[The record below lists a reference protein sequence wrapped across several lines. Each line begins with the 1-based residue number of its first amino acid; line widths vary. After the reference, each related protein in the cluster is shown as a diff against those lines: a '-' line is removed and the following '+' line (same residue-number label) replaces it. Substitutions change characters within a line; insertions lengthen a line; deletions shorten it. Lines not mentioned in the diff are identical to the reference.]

1 MISVKFGN
9 SFPTNITPTLH
20 MKISLP
26 KLCAA
31 FVLSMVASSQAQVLL
46 NFQLNGGTYSSPN
59 GNQSYS
65 GAAAVGQVGDV
76 WNHLTL
82 YDISSLTPTTGFVY
96 SDGSTATGVS
106 ITNLSNWDLSGA
118 IIPSVTG
125 NGLLNSY
132 MGASPSIAET
142 TPSTL
147 TIAGLTPG
155 GSYNLY
161 IIASS
166 DHQGVGGIFSVN
178 GSATQ
183 TLNGGGGAN
192 FTLGVDTL
200 LFSVVADINGNINI
214 AETATSVQY
223 RVLNGI
229 QLEAVPEPST
239 WALLGL
245 GAALVIGRISLRN
258 RHARMHISA

>member
-1 MISVKFGN
+1 MKFGN
-9 SFPTNITPTLH
+9 SFTRNTTPTLH

-26 KLCAA
+26 KLCAVLA
-31 FVLSMVASSQAQVLL
+31 FSMIASSHGQVLL
-46 NFQLNGGTYSSPN
+46 NFQLNGGVYSTPN
-59 GNQSYS
+59 GDQSYS
-65 GAAAVGQVGDV
+65 GAAAIGQVGDV

-82 YDISSLTPTTGFVY
+82 YDRSALTPTTGFVY
-96 SDGSTATGVS
+96 SDGSAATGVS

-132 MGASPSIAET
+132 MGASPAIAET

-147 TIAGLTPG
+147 TISGLTPG

-161 IIASS
+161 VIASS

-183 TLNGGGGAN
+183 TLNGAPGAN

-200 LFSVVADINGNINI
+200 LFNVIADINGSINI
-214 AETATSVQY
+214 SETATSVQY

-245 GAALVIGRISLRN
+245 GAAVVIGRVSLRN
-258 RHARMHISA
+258 RHARNQISA